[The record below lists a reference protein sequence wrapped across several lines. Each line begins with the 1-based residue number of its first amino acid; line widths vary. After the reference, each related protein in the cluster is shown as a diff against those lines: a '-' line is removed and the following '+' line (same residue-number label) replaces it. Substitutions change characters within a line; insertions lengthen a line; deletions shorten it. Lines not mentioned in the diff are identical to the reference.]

1 MSLYLPN
8 LITFFNETRLLAE
21 SSMFLTF
28 GVFELPYKLDRKDM
42 QMAGKAALRAVDN
55 ECSTQ

>member
-1 MSLYLPN
+1 M
-8 LITFFNETRLLAE
+8 TFFNETRLLAE